1 MRVAGAPG
9 RGAPHSRPVFR
20 LRLERYLSIRE
31 ACAIVNRQALSALAL
46 VPALTLPA
54 AATGEVCVT
63 CSGPPAIYRCTVD
76 EASKIEGYR
85 HGKRVME
92 LACITELAK
101 AGGHEQCRVRRTGS
115 ETCFGLE
122 RSVSL
127 VGSLEALA
135 ARAET
140 EVIEEPVDEPQPL
153 VEKPNEPGPPKTVA
167 ELARRT
173 ADASKKQLEKTGKA
187 VKKGWGC
194 LTSLFQDC

>member
-1 MRVAGAPG
+1 M
-9 RGAPHSRPVFR
+9 
-20 LRLERYLSIRE
+20 
-31 ACAIVNRQALSALAL
+31 NRQALSALAL
-46 VPALTLPA
+46 LPALALPA
-54 AATGEVCVT
+54 AAAEEVCVA

-76 EASKIEGYR
+76 EASKVEGYR
-85 HGKRVME
+85 YGKRVLQ

-101 AGGHEQCRVRRTGS
+101 AGGHEQCRIKRTGS
-115 ETCFGLE
+115 DTCFGFQ

-140 EVIEEPVDEPQPL
+140 EVIEEPTGESQPL
-153 VEKPNEPGPPKTVA
+153 AVENPKKSGPPETVA

-173 ADASKKQLEKTGKA
+173 ANASKKQLKKTGKA
-187 VKKGWGC
+187 VEKGWDC